1 MGEVQAVYF
10 PDSWAMSDMRAWL
23 RKAGHVPLKEPHHVG
38 HITRWRIQEPGQFG
52 RFVTKVLPNGV
63 HLVLGFRT

>member
-10 PDSWAMSDMRAWL
+10 PDSWAMC
-23 RKAGHVPLKEPHHVG
+23 PIKEPHHVG
-38 HITRWRIQEPGQFG
+38 HITRWRLQEPGQFG
-52 RFVTKVLPNGV
+52 RFVTRVLPNGV